1 MPTRF
6 LVLRFCL
13 LLDIQMPEL
22 NGDELARMIRKQEE
36 GGAAHQPLIAL
47 TAHSLNGDRERF
59 LNDGFDGYV
68 TKPVRIEQLLDELKR
83 VCP

>member
-1 MPTRF
+1 MSAKK
-6 LVLRFCL
+6 LVLGVSSSVSIYKAC
-13 LLDIQMPEL
+13 
-22 NGDELARMIRKQEE
+22 ELARMIRKQEE